1 MVVSGC
7 WWLLGVFD
15 SSRWFLVIFL
25 VLSLVLDD
33 FFRFM
38 VVIGGC

>member
-7 WWLLGVFD
+7 WWLLRVLD

-25 VLSLVLDD
+25 VVLDD
-33 FFRFM
+33 FLMFM
-38 VVIGGC
+38 VVLDGF